1 MYALSH
7 KYLQS
12 MGISDYGLGKTNLL
26 PCEETLEVL
35 RKRKKM
41 RIAVAKE
48 SAPNENRVAM
58 APHAVGFLVELG
70 HDVYIETGAG
80 EKAHFADQ

>member
-1 MYALSH
+1 MS
-7 KYLQS
+7 
-12 MGISDYGLGKTNLL
+12 ISDYGFGKANLL
-26 PCEETLEVL
+26 PCEETLEIL

-48 SAPNENRVAM
+48 TAQNENRVAM

-80 EKAHFADQ
+80 EKAH